1 MNKEKRREFLEMLKE
16 ERNSPTGW
24 AIIMTMASLLEND
37 ERMDYLAELHEGIHQ
52 YGNFMTEKEAK
63 KVVEGFV
70 SWDGSRGQKWSMDT
84 IADELRKVGGVLE
97 EKHHYN
103 KWTLYTL
110 MNSEYADYGGVLQK
124 LGVPSSDMPKAI
136 YYMALAKL
144 DDKDAKESIR
154 EYFGLE

>member
-1 MNKEKRREFLEMLKE
+1 MDKEMKKKFIEMLKQ
-16 ERNSPTGW
+16 ERNSPTGM
-24 AIIMTMASLLEND
+24 AVIMSMVSMLED
-37 ERMDYLAELHEGIHQ
+37 DPRFEYLAELYEGMDQ
-52 YGNFMTEKEAK
+52 FGNFMTEKEAK

-70 SWDGSRGQKWSMDT
+70 SFDGNRGQKWSMDT
-84 IADELRKVGGVLE
+84 ISEEIRKVGGVLE

-103 KWTLYTL
+103 KWILYVL